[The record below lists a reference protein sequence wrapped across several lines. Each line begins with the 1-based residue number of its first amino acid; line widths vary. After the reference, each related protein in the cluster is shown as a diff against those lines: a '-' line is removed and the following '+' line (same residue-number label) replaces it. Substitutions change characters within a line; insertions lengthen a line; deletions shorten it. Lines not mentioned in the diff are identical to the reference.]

1 MSLSL
6 KELCALVNVPYDRT
20 LEEKVFS
27 EEDEEDEEED
37 ALCPRNISGQE
48 QATEDVQDQVEHNE
62 SEKDDAH
69 CSKNISGQED
79 AADGQDQMAHNGSE
93 LVEGNKEN
101 DVAEEALGGES
112 RIGRPKRRTN
122 TETWKVN
129 TQKRRRMMGQSY
141 LGRRQNEEVTREER
155 KMGRPCQ
162 SVFCRKSK
170 KLHCEAIQEADREAI
185 FKYFW
190 EKLDWRERK
199 IYVVSLV
206 DVGPVR
212 RRRTGEEQSRRSA
225 SILCH
230 LKVDG
235 KRTRVCQSMFLSTL
249 GIKQWCFL
257 SWVGRREPEKIK
269 KTSIRNEE
277 VEFLQQF
284 LKDLPKVPSHYCR
297 SSSTKMYLEPL
308 FKSISHL
315 HSEYT
320 HACAEN
326 NVQSLSRQVFSSIFN
341 KLNLSLFHPKKDQC
355 NTCCSYKV
363 GNIDAGTWEEHCRKK
378 ESARVSK
385 QEDKNNATEK
395 TMVVCMDLQGLLLC
409 PKLQASALYY
419 KTKLGVH
426 NFTMY
431 NMATHDA
438 TNYLWHEGEGG
449 LTANEFA
456 SCIIHF
462 LEEHSMHDEY
472 ILWSDGCSYQNRNIV
487 LSNALLKFATE
498 KQKVVTQKYLEK
510 GHTQMECDSVHSVI
524 ERRLRDR
531 DIHVPAE
538 YATVIRAARS
548 NPRPYNVQYVNHSFF
563 QDYSKLKLCKSI
575 RPGKNPG
582 ESTVFDLRAI
592 RYNVDGTMD
601 YKTVHADDWTPYL
614 SPTLRKRNSDTTVL
628 PLYTSSLRI
637 KALKYKHLQEL
648 KNFIPKDFHG
658 FYDSLNYE

>member
-1 MSLSL
+1 MFCVKSVSFRPEMSLSL

-112 RIGRPKRRTN
+112 RMGRPKRRTN

-141 LGRRQNEEVTREER
+141 LGRRENEEVTREER
-155 KMGRPCQ
+155 KM
-162 SVFCRKSK
+162 
-170 KLHCEAIQEADREAI
+170 
-185 FKYFW
+185 
-190 EKLDWRERK
+190 
-199 IYVVSLV
+199 

-385 QEDKNNATEK
+385 QEDK
-395 TMVVCMDLQGLLLC
+395 
-409 PKLQASALYY
+409 
-419 KTKLGVH
+419 
-426 NFTMY
+426 
-431 NMATHDA
+431 
-438 TNYLWHEGEGG
+438 
-449 LTANEFA
+449 
-456 SCIIHF
+456 
-462 LEEHSMHDEY
+462 
-472 ILWSDGCSYQNRNIV
+472 
-487 LSNALLKFATE
+487 
-498 KQKVVTQKYLEK
+498 KQ
-510 GHTQMECDSVHSVI
+510 C
-524 ERRLRDR
+524 
-531 DIHVPAE
+531 
-538 YATVIRAARS
+538 
-548 NPRPYNVQYVNHSFF
+548 N
-563 QDYSKLKLCKSI
+563 
-575 RPGKNPG
+575 
-582 ESTVFDLRAI
+582 
-592 RYNVDGTMD
+592 
-601 YKTVHADDWTPYL
+601 
-614 SPTLRKRNSDTTVL
+614 
-628 PLYTSSLRI
+628 
-637 KALKYKHLQEL
+637 
-648 KNFIPKDFHG
+648 
-658 FYDSLNYE
+658 